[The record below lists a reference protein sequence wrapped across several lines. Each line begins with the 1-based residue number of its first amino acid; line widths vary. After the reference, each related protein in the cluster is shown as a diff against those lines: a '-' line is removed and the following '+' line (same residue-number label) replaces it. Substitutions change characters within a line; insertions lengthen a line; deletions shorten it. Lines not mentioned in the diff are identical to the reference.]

1 MSIEERST
9 KYSIEL
15 YPDDA
20 YKSSITNGL
29 IAARGY
35 QRGAED
41 ERRILTNKAWKY
53 LSTRLK
59 PVILGNNGLVVLQGG
74 IIEEEFKKL
83 MMEE

>member
-1 MSIEERST
+1 MSIEERSA

-35 QRGAED
+35 QRGTAD
-41 ERRILTNKAWKY
+41 RNTVIRFKSIPLVK
-53 LSTRLK
+53 LK
-59 PVILGNNGLVVLQGG
+59 V
-74 IIEEEFKKL
+74 KKI
-83 MMEE
+83 